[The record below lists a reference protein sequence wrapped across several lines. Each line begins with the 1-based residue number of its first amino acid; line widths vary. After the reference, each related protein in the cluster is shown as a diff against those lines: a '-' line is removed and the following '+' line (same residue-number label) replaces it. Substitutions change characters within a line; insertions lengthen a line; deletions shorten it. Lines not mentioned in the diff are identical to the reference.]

1 MLTWKKLWFRLFFL
15 SVFLHINCLLWY
27 PSCSCWLTSTLTSWL
42 YCCYVVIPYH
52 YTISY
57 STIVIQWY
65 MHNMSDTQHSYQ
77 TTSYSLPP
85 NLKRISNMIFCLSTR
100 YNVCIHFLFWNKN
113 TWVAVI
119 ILKGVSLYVFWCGGW
134 RRVVFDDRLH
144 VCWWG
149 AW

>member
-100 YNVCIHFLFWNKN
+100 YNVWRILFQQARRGDIMNCAKFNMVLWL
-113 TWVAVI
+113 I
-119 ILKGVSLYVFWCGGW
+119 MYVFI
-134 RRVVFDDRLH
+134 FYFEIKILELQ
-144 VCWWG
+144 
-149 AW
+149 